1 MKKFLGP
8 TYAVLVVMIL
18 VTAAGHFAAADPP
31 PAPGASPYLINISN
45 NAFSPSSLSVPVGST
60 VTWKNEDPYAHTVT
74 MSGKG
79 GFDSGN
85 LDSGKTFSNTFSK
98 AGTYTYICSIH
109 PSMTGTIT
117 VTAPST

>member
-1 MKKFLGP
+1 MKRFRGL
-8 TYAVLVVMIL
+8 TYALLAAVIL
-18 VTAAGHFAAADPP
+18 VAAAGHLDAAYPT
-31 PAPGASPYLINISN
+31 PAPAASPYLIDISN
-45 NAFSPSSLSVPVGST
+45 NAFSPSSLTVPVGST
-60 VTWKNEDPYAHTVT
+60 VTWKNDDPYAHTVT

-85 LDSGKTFSNTFSK
+85 LNSGKTFSNTFSK
-98 AGTYTYICSIH
+98 AGTYTYVCSIH

>member
-1 MKKFLGP
+1 MKKFRGL
-8 TYAVLVVMIL
+8 TYAACAAIIL
-18 VTAAGHFAAADPP
+18 VIAAGHFAAADMT
-31 PAPGASPYLINISN
+31 PAPAASPYVIDISN

-60 VTWKNEDPYAHTVT
+60 VTWKNDDPYAHTVT

-85 LDSGKTFSNTFSK
+85 LNSGKTFSNTFSK
-98 AGTYTYICSIH
+98 PGTYTYICSIH